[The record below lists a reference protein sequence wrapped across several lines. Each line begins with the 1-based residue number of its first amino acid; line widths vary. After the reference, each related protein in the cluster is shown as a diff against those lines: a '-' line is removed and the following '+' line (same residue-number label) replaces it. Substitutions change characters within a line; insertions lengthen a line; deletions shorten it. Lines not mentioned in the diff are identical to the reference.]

1 MQAQT
6 HNGGGIEATTNSFS
20 VGYDAPYFVMVA
32 NDTGYRLSI
41 RKGATL

>member
-6 HNGGGIEATTNSFS
+6 HNGSVAEATTNSFS
-20 VGYDAPYFVMVA
+20 VGNDAPYFAMVA
-32 NDTGYRLSI
+32 NDTGYRLSV

>member
-6 HNGGGIEATTNSFS
+6 HNGSGTTTNSFS
-20 VGYDAPYFVMVA
+20 VGNDAPYFVILA
-32 NDTGYRLSI
+32 NGTGYRLSV